1 MRLREQIAIDT
12 LRDRTITAFYE
23 TDLSYL
29 GSVKKR
35 TLMDVLR
42 ILANKSNTYERF
54 SSELFEYLL
63 YREDLSNVTIRDL
76 LYTVMLR
83 RLHNKIVFTDQ
94 LLYYLLSKNSSK
106 INTQLI
112 RLLLRIDNTDYL
124 MIVLSCKHDYED
136 TMCYTIEFYSEHVDS
151 IPDSILKKK
160 VLLIVLDRDKEYITL
175 EMLNECVYQMADYF
189 NNTIQD
195 YRTGDAINYCLYR
208 IITKDKLSGISN
220 LADVE
225 NEVVERLCIN
235 AVAYGAPYHLV
246 ELLLKFIP
254 KSSPLHNSNYR
265 HELIRSHHE
274 WDTSL
279 FEEDI

>member
-1 MRLREQIAIDT
+1 
-12 LRDRTITAFYE
+12 
-23 TDLSYL
+23 
-29 GSVKKR
+29 
-35 TLMDVLR
+35 
-42 ILANKSNTYERF
+42 
-54 SSELFEYLL
+54 
-63 YREDLSNVTIRDL
+63 
-76 LYTVMLR
+76 MLR

-235 AVAYGAPYHLV
+235 ADNVRCS
-246 ELLLKFIP
+246 I
-254 KSSPLHNSNYR
+254 SSCRTIVKVY
-265 HELIRSHHE
+265 
-274 WDTSL
+274 T
-279 FEEDI
+279 